1 MSGSR
6 TPAVILGV
14 DPGSYATGW
23 GAVEAGAS
31 SVRVLDSGL
40 IRLPRSEPF
49 AVRLRLLQE
58 SMEGVVR
65 DLSPA
70 VACVESPFHGVNPRS
85 ALQLAHARG
94 VVLAA
99 LAGASV
105 PVEEVPPAT
114 VKRVVAGSG
123 RASKEQVQTMIRRL
137 LETDVEWASED
148 VSDALAVA
156 YCWAVHRGHRESLRR
171 AGVSES
177 DVATVGRKRPRSRGP
192 AVRRAR

>member
-1 MSGSR
+1 MSGPR

-23 GAVEAGAS
+23 GAVEATGS
-31 SVRVLDSGL
+31 RVRVLGSGL
-40 IRLPRSEPF
+40 IRLPRSETF
-49 AVRLRLLQE
+49 AVRLRQLQE
-58 SMEGVVR
+58 SMVEVVR
-65 DLSPA
+65 GLSPA

-94 VVLAA
+94 VVLAV

-137 LETDVEWASED
+137 LETDAEWASED
-148 VSDALAVA
+148 VSDALAIA
-156 YCWAVHRGHRESLRR
+156 YCWAIHRGHRENLQR
-171 AGVSES
+171 AGVSE
-177 DVATVGRKRPRSRGP
+177 VATAAVGRRRPRSRGP